1 MRKLGERV
9 RIVGQLID
17 ARQDKHIWSDSY
29 DREMSDLFLIQA
41 DVSQKIAQALEAELS
56 DNTLSQINEAPT
68 QNRRP

>member
-1 MRKLGERV
+1 MGK

-41 DVSQKIAQALEAELS
+41 DVSEKIAQALEL
-56 DNTLSQINEAPT
+56 NYQIMLTQINEDT
-68 QNRRP
+68 KY